1 MSRLPSNMAARPQPG
16 PARGRRMLRGRAG
29 EVFRVLLAAVIA
41 LALIGSGTVRL
52 PGVEPPRVASAATPF
67 RHPPV
72 MVYSEPVL
80 RPLVVSAE
88 RVLPHHIFPALPNL
102 HRAFERARVGEQVHV
117 SLTQYCLQGT
127 TRRDHWV
134 REGIVAADPRVFPLA
149 HYVEVTM
156 GKHFLGRFLVDD
168 TGGKVKGAHLD
179 IWTPS
184 CSDARRFG
192 RRRGTATLVVKPE
205 N

>member
-1 MSRLPSNMAARPQPG
+1 MRSPVRRTVVKRGEVIRLGIAVVIAGIIIWTRSARLPERDSSSEQ
-16 PARGRRMLRGRAG
+16 
-29 EVFRVLLAAVIA
+29 
-41 LALIGSGTVRL
+41 
-52 PGVEPPRVASAATPF
+52 F

-72 MVYSEPVL
+72 IVYSEPML
-80 RPLVVSAE
+80 RPLVVSAN
-88 RVLPHHIFPALPNL
+88 RVLPARILPRLPNL
-102 HRAFERARVGEQVHV
+102 RKAFERATIGQEVRV

-134 REGIVAADPRVFPLA
+134 RDGIVAADPRVFPLA
-149 HYVEVTM
+149 HYVEVSL
-156 GKHFLGRFLVDD
+156 GKRFLGRFLVDD

-179 IWTPS
+179 IWTSS

-192 RRRGTATLVVKPE
+192 RQSGTATLVVKPE